1 MKYLLLILFILLLQQ
16 NKALGG
22 NLNVINVSHYNPM
35 NDPGKTESVKITG
48 GEKQD
53 IEVDIRLSKELSGI
67 AVGLLLNGVNVIE
80 ADSAAGAAWQTSY
93 LISAIDNLDIYVFNQ
108 AAGNSTPFAWGYSNV
123 FSAYP
128 GKGIV
133 AWDWNP
139 ICADHM
145 HPGGDFGNSVR
156 FCPTGGYSS
165 ATFLEGRPRIDL
177 SKIPVSTGNVI
188 KITHEYSYRALENQ
202 AWDIFALEQAFYI
215 DRLVAKKSKLKAYL
229 GVRSKVYEV
238 FLGGPGLKVPKEI
251 VYEAE
256 IIENQSYKI
265 RKDLNYV
272 VFVWNIKG
280 KNIGVAIDMPRNA
293 PYEFGGAH
301 LNIERTVYGPDPNN
315 YAHGNIP
322 WHTWIEH
329 KNGEIVSF
337 AEGDIKNFSLDYYVG
352 TPAQLN
358 ELGYKST
365 TQKQK

>member
-1 MKYLLLILFILLLQQ
+1 
-16 NKALGG
+16 
-22 NLNVINVSHYNPM
+22 
-35 NDPGKTESVKITG
+35 
-48 GEKQD
+48 
-53 IEVDIRLSKELSGI
+53 
-67 AVGLLLNGVNVIE
+67 E
-80 ADSAAGAAWQTSY
+80 ANSAAGAAWQTSY
-93 LISAIDNLDIYVFNQ
+93 IISAINNLDIYVFNQ

-145 HPGGDFGNSVR
+145 HPNGDFGNSIAL
-156 FCPTGGYSS
+156 CPTGKYSA

-215 DRLVAKKSKLKAYL
+215 DRLVAKQSKLKAYL
-229 GVRSKVYEV
+229 GIYNKVYEI
-238 FLGGPGLKVPKEI
+238 FLGEPDLSVPTEI

-256 IIENQSYKI
+256 IIKNKSYKI

-272 VFVWNIKG
+272 VFVWNISG
-280 KNIGVAIDMPRNA
+280 KDIGVAIDMPKKP

-301 LNIERTVYGPDPNN
+301 LNIERTVYGRDPNN
-315 YAHGNIP
+315 YSNGNIS
-322 WHTWIEH
+322 WHTWLFNR
-329 KNGEIVSF
+329 NGVITSF
-337 AEGDIKNFSLDYYVG
+337 SKDDISSYSLDYYVG

-358 ELGYKST
+358 ELGYRT
-365 TQKQK
+365 TVQNKKKQSGYNK

>member
-16 NKALGG
+16 NNALGG
-22 NLNVINVSHYNPM
+22 NLNVINVPNYNPM
-35 NDPGKTESVKITG
+35 KYPGKTESVKIIG

-53 IEVDIRLSKELSGI
+53 IKVDIRLSKELSGI

-93 LISAIDNLDIYVFNQ
+93 IISPINDLDIYVFNQ

-145 HPGGDFGNSVR
+145 HPGGDFSNSVR
-156 FCPTGGYSS
+156 LCPTGGYST

-188 KITHEYSYRALENQ
+188 KITHEYSYRALEDQ

-215 DRLVAKKSKLKAYL
+215 DRLVAKKSKLTAYF
-229 GVRSKVYEV
+229 GAYKKVYKT
-238 FLGGPGLKVPKEI
+238 FLGGPDLLVPKD
-251 VYEAE
+251 VTYPPATKK
-256 IIENQSYKI
+256 NQGYKLN
-265 RKDLNYV
+265 KDLNYV

-280 KNIGVAIDMPRNA
+280 KDIGVAINMPKNT

-301 LNIERTVYGPDPNN
+301 LNIERTVYGPNPNN
-315 YAHGNIP
+315 YANGNIS
-322 WHTWIEH
+322 WHTWLFGRNGVITSFS
-329 KNGEIVSF
+329 KNEIKSYCL
-337 AEGDIKNFSLDYYVG
+337 NYYVG
-352 TPAQLN
+352 TPDQLN
-358 ELGYKST
+358 ELGYKT
-365 TQKQK
+365 TNRTK

>member
-1 MKYLLLILFILLLQQ
+1 MDYPADI
-16 NKALGG
+16 
-22 NLNVINVSHYNPM
+22 
-35 NDPGKTESVKITG
+35 ESVVITG
-48 GEKQD
+48 GVSQD
-53 IEVDIRLSKELSGI
+53 IEVNVSLSKRFSGI
-67 AVGLLLNGVNVIE
+67 AAGLLLNGVNVI
-80 ADSAAGAAWQTSY
+80 ASKSAAGAAWQTSY
-93 LISAIDNLDIYVFNQ
+93 LLRDPNNNDIYVFNQ

-123 FSAYP
+123 FSTYP

-139 ICADHM
+139 TCADHM
-145 HPGGDFGNSVR
+145 HPDGDFGNSVAL
-156 FCPTGGYSS
+156 CPTGKYSA

-177 SKIPVSTGNVI
+177 SKIPVSTGDPI

-229 GVRSKVYEV
+229 GVRNKVYEV
-238 FLGGPGLKVPKEI
+238 FLGGPNLVVPTEI

-280 KNIGVAIDMPRNA
+280 KDIGVAINMPKNT

-329 KNGEIVSF
+329 KCGEIVSF
-337 AEGDIKNFSLDYYVG
+337 AKGDIKNFSIDYYVG
-352 TPAQLN
+352 TPEQLN
-358 ELGYKST
+358 ELGYKNAT
-365 TQKQK
+365 KE